1 MRKIKAVIFD
11 LDGTLTP
18 VHSVW
23 QYIHERLGTW
33 ENQGL
38 KSLQAFLAGEITYQQ
53 FAARDVW
60 AWRGVARS
68 TLESIVSEISL
79 RPGARQTANEL
90 KGAGLRMAIL
100 SSGLD
105 LLANPVAE
113 RLSMDLCL
121 ANGLGF
127 TDDVLDGSV
136 QIRVPWHGKPDQLPL
151 ICRTLDVEPGEIAVV
166 GDGVGDAP
174 LFPMVGLGVAF
185 NATPDVEALADVS
198 IRNADIRTLIPFL
211 LGAEYNRE
219 EKVG

>member
-1 MRKIKAVIFD
+1 MQRIRAVIFD

-38 KSLQAFLAGEITYQQ
+38 KSLQAFLEGRITYQE
-53 FAARDVW
+53 FADRDVW
-60 AWRGVARS
+60 AWKGVARC
-68 TLESIVSEISL
+68 TLERIVSEIPL
-79 RPGARQTANEL
+79 RPGSERTTATL
-90 KGAGLRMAIL
+90 KAAGLKLAIL

-105 LLANPVAE
+105 LLANPVGQK
-113 RLSMDLCL
+113 LGMDLCL

-127 TDDVLDGSV
+127 SNDILDGTV
-136 QIRVPWHGKPDQLPL
+136 QIRVPWHGKPDRLPM
-151 ICRTLDVEPGEIAVV
+151 ICQTLGVEPSEVAVV

-185 NATPDVEALADVS
+185 NASPDVEAMAHVS
-198 IRNADIRTLIPFL
+198 VRSTDLRTLIPL
-211 LGAEYNRE
+211 LSGQERD